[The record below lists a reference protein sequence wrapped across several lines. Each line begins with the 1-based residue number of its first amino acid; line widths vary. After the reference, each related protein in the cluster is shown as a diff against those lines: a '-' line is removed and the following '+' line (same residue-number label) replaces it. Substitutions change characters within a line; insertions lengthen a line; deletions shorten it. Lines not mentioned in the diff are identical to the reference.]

1 MRCDGNAGISFQTN
15 QGNRHSSRDEEGKT
29 GLFLSCGRTLGVP
42 LEWRQ
47 VCLGTCLDA
56 TMVSRTLSRLKRES
70 GIFLET
76 PQWKRASSRIEERIS
91 WIFLSCSGQLGI
103 PLELRWG
110 HQGPAP
116 VASGKSSLH
125 ASCEGSLGIPLQSV
139 LGPRSSS
146 VVAAGTSVFPS
157 SADMDLGVPMEFQQ
171 VSQASSR
178 VETC

>member
-1 MRCDGNAGISFQTN
+1 MN
-15 QGNRHSSRDEEGKT
+15 QGNGHSSRDEGKT
-29 GLFLSCGRTLGVP
+29 GHYLSCGRTLGVP

-47 VCLGTCLDA
+47 VCWGTSSDA

-70 GIFLET
+70 EIFLET

-146 VVAAGTSVFPS
+146 GAEVRTSGFLS
-157 SADMDLGVPMEFQQ
+157 STDMELGIPLEFQ
-171 VSQASSR
+171 
-178 VETC
+178 

>member
-70 GIFLET
+70 GISLQT
-76 PQWKRASSRIEERIS
+76 PQWKRASSRIEGRIS
-91 WIFLSCSGQLGI
+91 WFSRVAAANVGFLSGYDRNLRDPFGRPQESPFSMRVARALLGFLCS
-103 PLELRWG
+103 R
-110 HQGPAP
+110 
-116 VASGKSSLH
+116 
-125 ASCEGSLGIPLQSV
+125 C
-139 LGPRSSS
+139 R
-146 VVAAGTSVFPS
+146 
-157 SADMDLGVPMEFQQ
+157 
-171 VSQASSR
+171 
-178 VETC
+178 